1 MEFSSM
7 IAGGWNSVRASVSN
21 LFVRGWNE
29 GADKRVDRKYVV
41 DEMGGL
47 AVETNVPA
55 ETTRE
60 KIENTAFDLTTIGL
74 SVVGGP
80 EGVLMSQ
87 GVKPAYLRAFETVKN
102 YQKNEAR
109 AARLNKVGREG
120 KDFTKAGKQVV
131 IKKNEI
137 KYGKVKCE
145 SCGVQTTP
153 AQQSKKGVVP
163 KKTETQVD
171 HIKRRRSGG
180 RGNPD
185 NGQVLCRKCNL
196 DKH

>member
-1 MEFSSM
+1 M
-7 IAGGWNSVRASVSN
+7 IAGGINSVRASVSN
-21 LFVRGWNE
+21 LVVRGINTVN
-29 GADKRVDRKYVV
+29 GDKIRNNYVV
-41 DEMGGL
+41 DEMGRL
-47 AVETNVPA
+47 VPQRGVPV

-74 SVVGGP
+74 SAVGGP

-102 YQKNEAR
+102 FQKNEAR

-120 KDFTKAGKQVV
+120 QDFTKAGKQVV

-145 SCGVQTTP
+145 NCGVQTTP

-171 HIKRRRSGG
+171 HIKRKRSGG

-185 NGQVLCRKCNL
+185 NGHVLCRKCNL